1 MPHIDR
7 DFYTL
12 HTDVDGQNAEITMY
26 GTIVETV
33 PRDYWTGEPKPGE
46 YITADQFLEDINRLS
61 GCKTITIRMNSC
73 GGDAV
78 VSIMIHNRLREL
90 SRGGAHLTCIVDGMA
105 MSGGSI
111 IMCACDEVQVNPSSL
126 IMIHKCWSF
135 VFGAY
140 NADELRD
147 MARANDAYDQA
158 QVAAYV
164 RKTGMSEDELLQMMS
179 EETYMTGAEAVE
191 HGFADSLLDDAE
203 ATPIAASA
211 DRRIIFVSGGRSIHL
226 PQGISAPENIPEV
239 TPEVDATP
247 APAATNIPEEGSGT
261 EGGHVIMTLEELMTA
276 EPELVEQIR
285 ASGNEAAVNAERQ
298 RIADID
304 QIAGLYSA
312 EMVNE
317 AKYGQTPCTAQELA
331 YRAAQQAAQAGSA
344 FLTNLEID
352 AGEGGAQSVG
362 AVTPPDANAHP
373 KTESEKMSD
382 ARAKLKALKGE

>member
-1 MPHIDR
+1 
-7 DFYTL
+7 
-12 HTDVDGQNAEITMY
+12 
-26 GTIVETV
+26 
-33 PRDYWTGEPKPGE
+33 
-46 YITADQFLEDINRLS
+46 
-61 GCKTITIRMNSC
+61 
-73 GGDAV
+73 
-78 VSIMIHNRLREL
+78 
-90 SRGGAHLTCIVDGMA
+90 
-105 MSGGSI
+105 
-111 IMCACDEVQVNPSSL
+111 
-126 IMIHKCWSF
+126 
-135 VFGAY
+135 
-140 NADELRD
+140 
-147 MARANDAYDQA
+147 
-158 QVAAYV
+158 
-164 RKTGMSEDELLQMMS
+164 
-179 EETYMTGAEAVE
+179 
-191 HGFADSLLDDAE
+191 
-203 ATPIAASA
+203 
-211 DRRIIFVSGGRSIHL
+211 
-226 PQGISAPENIPEV
+226 
-239 TPEVDATP
+239 
-247 APAATNIPEEGSGT
+247 
-261 EGGHVIMTLEELMTA
+261 MTLEELMTA